1 MWIPGQQSDC
11 SSVEIVTNV
20 NLEVLVAIDSIKALT
35 MLHTL
40 YLSIN

>member
-20 NLEVLVAIDSIKALT
+20 NIEVLVAIDNVEALT